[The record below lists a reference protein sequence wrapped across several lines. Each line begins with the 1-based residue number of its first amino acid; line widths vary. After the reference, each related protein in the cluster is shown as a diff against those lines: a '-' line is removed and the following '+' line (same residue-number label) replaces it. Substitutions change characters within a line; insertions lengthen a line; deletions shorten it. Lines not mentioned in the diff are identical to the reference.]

1 MGRSRAIRAALPAVF
16 LAGVLLFG
24 PATGPASALAL
35 ATPTALPGSTATP
48 FATSAATSTP
58 TASPTRMAPALSATP
73 TAAATAVPPSAT
85 TTATAIVPTASAT
98 PGPRATGTAAVL
110 LATSTPSPSSAIPTV
125 AAPSPLPTPAASPAP
140 APGTPTATP
149 TAGALVSP
157 TGSPTFTATV
167 SLTASATSSPTVTAT
182 VSPTPAPVRITGIT
196 PASVTNTA
204 PVSIT
209 VLGSGFAP
217 GQLVTIGDRPL
228 TELRVLSASQVV
240 GTLAPGL
247 CPGDFTAGI
256 TPPGGAPVVGGQIAV
271 QGIHA
276 ASFLGAMPS
285 WSITLDG
292 TDQRRQLPLPA
303 IQVVDT
309 TCGTGDWRIHVA
321 VAASTERGKGH
332 PTFLPQALAVTLAG
346 ADRPEAS
353 LDLRHAAAGVVTIP
367 RPPGATTAVV
377 TATLTVLVPASS
389 YAGQQ
394 SVPVSVTLLDAG

>member
-1 MGRSRAIRAALPAVF
+1 
-16 LAGVLLFG
+16 
-24 PATGPASALAL
+24 
-35 ATPTALPGSTATP
+35 
-48 FATSAATSTP
+48 
-58 TASPTRMAPALSATP
+58 
-73 TAAATAVPPSAT
+73 
-85 TTATAIVPTASAT
+85 
-98 PGPRATGTAAVL
+98 
-110 LATSTPSPSSAIPTV
+110 
-125 AAPSPLPTPAASPAP
+125 
-140 APGTPTATP
+140 
-149 TAGALVSP
+149 
-157 TGSPTFTATV
+157 
-167 SLTASATSSPTVTAT
+167 
-182 VSPTPAPVRITGIT
+182 VRITGIT

-292 TDQRRQLPLPA
+292 TDQQRQLPMPPVQ
-303 IQVVDT
+303 IVDT
-309 TCGTGDWRIHVA
+309 TCGTGDWQLQVA
-321 VAASTERGKGH
+321 VAAATERGKGH
-332 PTFLPQALAVTLAG
+332 PTFLPQALEITVAG
-346 ADRPEAS
+346 ADRPAAF
-353 LDLRHAAAGVVTIP
+353 LDLRHAAAGVITIP

-377 TATLTVLVPASS
+377 TAALTILVPASS

-394 SVPVSVTLLDAG
+394 SVPVSVTLLDGG

>member
-1 MGRSRAIRAALPAVF
+1 VRA
-16 LAGVLLFG
+16 G
-24 PATGPASALAL
+24 GPASPGARRRQSGGNPAGRRRLAAVLGPVLLAGALVFGPVPRPAAAL
-35 ATPTALPGSTATP
+35 VLGAPPTTTIPM
-48 FATSAATSTP
+48 
-58 TASPTRMAPALSATP
+58 ASPTGTATALSAAP
-73 TAAATAVPPSAT
+73 TEGA
-85 TTATAIVPTASAT
+85 TATALAPVASGT
-98 PGPRATGTAAVL
+98 PGPTATGTAV
-110 LATSTPSPSSAIPTV
+110 ATPAGASVTPPVGSPVPLSTATASPSPA
-125 AAPSPLPTPAASPAP
+125 
-140 APGTPTATP
+140 PTATP
-149 TAGALVSP
+149 TAGVLVSP
-157 TGSPTFTATV
+157 TGVPTGTATV
-167 SLTASATSSPTVTAT
+167 GPTASATSGPTVTAT
-182 VSPTPAPVRITGIT
+182 VSPTPAPVAVTGIT

-204 PVSIT
+204 PVAVT

-217 GQLVTIGDRPL
+217 GQVVTIGGRPL

-247 CPGDFTAGI
+247 CPGAAAAGVA
-256 TPPGGAPVVGGQIAV
+256 PPGGATVVGGKIAV
-271 QGIHA
+271 LGVHA

-353 LDLRHAAAGVVTIP
+353 LDLRHAAAGVVSVP

>member
-1 MGRSRAIRAALPAVF
+1 MAGWGRLAAGLAPAL
-16 LAGVLLFG
+16 LAGALLLG
-24 PATGPASALAL
+24 PATRPAAALVL
-35 ATPTALPGSTATP
+35 GATPTTTIPM
-48 FATSAATSTP
+48 
-58 TASPTRMAPALSATP
+58 ASPTGTATVRSAASTE
-73 TAAATAVPPSAT
+73 AATA
-85 TTATAIVPTASAT
+85 TALAPISSGT
-98 PGPRATGTAAVL
+98 PGPTATGTAA
-110 LATSTPSPSSAIPTV
+110 ATPAGAAVTSPVGSPVPPSTATASPSPA
-125 AAPSPLPTPAASPAP
+125 
-140 APGTPTATP
+140 PTATP
-149 TAGALVSP
+149 TAGVLVSP
-157 TGSPTFTATV
+157 TSVPTITARVSP
-167 SLTASATSSPTVTAT
+167 TASATS
-182 VSPTPAPVRITGIT
+182 SPTPAPVRITGIA
-196 PASVTNTA
+196 PSSVTNTA

-217 GQLVTIGDRPL
+217 GQVVTIGGRPL

-247 CPGDFTAGI
+247 CPGDAAAAV
-256 TPPGGAPVVGGQIAV
+256 TPPGGATVVGGQIAV
-271 QGIHA
+271 LGVHA

-309 TCGTGDWRIHVA
+309 TCGTGDWRLQVA
-321 VAASTERGKGH
+321 VAAATERGKGH

-353 LDLRHAAAGVVTIP
+353 LDLRHAAAGVVGIP

-389 YAGQQ
+389 YAGQLT
-394 SVPVSVTLLDAG
+394 VPVAVTLLAGG

>member
-1 MGRSRAIRAALPAVF
+1 VGSPVPL
-16 LAGVLLFG
+16 
-24 PATGPASALAL
+24 
-35 ATPTALPGSTATP
+35 STAT
-48 FATSAATSTP
+48 
-58 TASPTRMAPALSATP
+58 ASP
-73 TAAATAVPPSAT
+73 
-85 TTATAIVPTASAT
+85 
-98 PGPRATGTAAVL
+98 
-110 LATSTPSPSSAIPTV
+110 
-125 AAPSPLPTPAASPAP
+125 SPAP
-140 APGTPTATP
+140 TMTP
-149 TAGALVSP
+149 TAGVLVSP
-157 TGSPTFTATV
+157 TSVPTGTTTIGP
-167 SLTASATSSPTVTAT
+167 TASATSSPTVTAT
-182 VSPTPAPVRITGIT
+182 VGPTPAPVAITGIT
-196 PASVTNTA
+196 PASVTNTG
-204 PVSIT
+204 PVSVT

-217 GQLVTIGDRPL
+217 GQVVTIGGRPL

-247 CPGDFTAGI
+247 CPGAAAAGVA
-256 TPPGGAPVVGGQIAV
+256 PPGGATVVGGKIAV
-271 QGIHA
+271 LGVHA

-285 WSITLDG
+285 WSIALDG

-377 TATLTVLVPASS
+377 TATLTILVPASS

-394 SVPVSVTLLDAG
+394 SVPVSVTFLDAG